1 VIQPVILC
9 GGPGRDLLQ
18 ETAMRCNGLP
28 GAAEPILV
36 CNETQRSQVQE
47 PLRRAGARPRT
58 ILLESKAR
66 GTAPALTLAAVHAV
80 TADDPVLIAMPSDH
94 AIAQLDAFHLAME
107 RAAAL
112 AHRGRIVAFGVP
124 PAAAETSYGYLRER
138 SGYLDAF
145 VEKPFASGEYLC
157 NTGLYAL
164 RASVWIEAICSF
176 RPDIFKACER
186 AYRQGK
192 RDGAFLRVDAAPF
205 AACPPDSI
213 ECAVM
218 ERIAGASASLE
229 AAVLR
234 LDAGWSDVGRFAD
247 AYDRTAA

>member
-1 VIQPVILC
+1 
-9 GGPGRDLLQ
+9 
-18 ETAMRCNGLP
+18 MRCNGLP
-28 GAAEPILV
+28 GAAEPVLV

-94 AIAQLDAFHLAME
+94 AIAEPEAFHLAME
-107 RAAAL
+107 RAVAL
-112 AHRGRIVAFGVP
+112 ARRGRIVAFGVP
-124 PAAAETSYGYLRER
+124 LVFAGSRYGYLRER

-145 VEKPFASGEYLC
+145 AEQPFACGEYLW

-164 RASVWIEAICSF
+164 RASVWIEAIGSL

-205 AACPPDSI
+205 GACPVDSI
-213 ECAVM
+213 ECAALEKIV
-218 ERIAGASASLE
+218 GASASVE
-229 AAVLR
+229 AAVVR
-234 LDAGWSDVGRFAD
+234 LDAGWSDVGRFAE